1 MPFPAGVAVPTVVP
15 PLVQVVGAATCGPK
29 TLNVMG
35 AVAFAP
41 ELDASVAVIDAAA
54 TAVPTVAVAGAFTDN
69 VGLALPTAK
78 VCATGAAAFQFA
90 FPAWAAF
97 TMHVPTAV
105 KLNMAPF
112 VPPDVQTAGPPVPNV
127 TTRPELDVAVAL

>member
-1 MPFPAGVAVPTVVP
+1 
-15 PLVQVVGAATCGPK
+15 VQVVGALDCGPK
-29 TLNVMG
+29 TLNVIG

-54 TAVPTVAVAGAFTDN
+54 IAVPTVPVAGALTDS

-78 VCATGAAAFQFA
+78 VCATGAAGFQFA
-90 FPAWAAF
+90 SPGCVAL

-105 KLNMAPF
+105 KASVAPF
-112 VPPDVQTAGPPVPNV
+112 GPPDVQTVGLPVPNV
-127 TTRPELDVAVAL
+127 TARPELAVALAV

>member
-54 TAVPTVAVAGAFTDN
+54 IAVPTVPVAGALTDS
-69 VGLALPTAK
+69 VGLAVPTATL
-78 VCATGAAAFQFA
+78 CATGAAAFQFA

-105 KLNMAPF
+105 KLNVAPF
-112 VPPDVQTAGPPVPNV
+112 VPPDVQTAGLPVPNV